1 MKKLLFLIGGLLSSM
16 AITAQVINYNQAGVL
31 FTSEDIN
38 GTARYNAM
46 SGAFGAL
53 GGDLSAVD
61 GNPAGLAV
69 FKKTQFSG
77 SLGVLNTDVFTNF
90 YGVEIE
96 NNTSNFNLNQLGG
109 VLVFNGS
116 RHSDTRKMAIGI
128 NYSITKNFENSWTA
142 RGNSSFAPI
151 TDFYDPDVEY
161 GIPNEQTF
169 RNFTDGTNKK
179 LVLTFASQPN
189 DKLYFGASLV
199 TYDLDYYQNTITEE
213 FNEDTDGNTFD
224 VSAQEELFTAGSG
237 IAFNVGLIA
246 KPSQEVRLG
255 LAYQSPTWYE
265 VSEELVVYDDELF
278 FNDQLD
284 AVSGIASNNVFDYT
298 LVTPSKVTGSFA
310 YLFGREGLIS
320 FDYSYKDY
328 SNIKLK
334 PNSEFLDEN
343 QEFNDGLKAT
353 SQFKVG
359 AEWRIDNVSLRG
371 GYSYE
376 ESPYEDAIDTDN
388 ISGYS
393 LGLGF
398 KLNGGMKL
406 DLAYQHRNNT
416 DVYNFLN
423 VDGADPV
430 ELDIN
435 NDKITATLV
444 IGF

>member
-1 MKKLLFLIGGLLSSM
+1 M
-16 AITAQVINYNQAGVL
+16 AINAQVINYNQAGVL

-38 GTARYNAM
+38 GTARFNAM

-53 GGDLSAVD
+53 GGDLSGAD

-77 SLGVLNTDVFTNF
+77 SLGITNTDVLTDF
-90 YGVEIE
+90 YGSSTE
-96 NNTSNFNLNQLGG
+96 NSANNLDLTQIGG

-116 RHSDTRKMAIGI
+116 RHSNTSKIAIGF
-128 NYSITKNFENSWTA
+128 NYSITKDFENSWFA

-151 TDFYDPDVEY
+151 TDFYDPDVVY

-169 RNFTDGTNKK
+169 SNFTDGTNKK
-179 LVLTFASQPN
+179 LVLTFASQPSE
-189 DKLYFGASLV
+189 KLYVGASIV
-199 TYDLDYYQNTITEE
+199 TYDLDFYQYTITEE
-213 FNEDTDGNTFD
+213 FNEDNDGNTFD
-224 VSAQEELFTAGSG
+224 VSAQEELFTAGAG
-237 IAFNVGLIA
+237 VAFNVGLIA

-255 LAYQSPTWYE
+255 LSYQSPTWYE
-265 VSEELVVYDDELF
+265 LSEEFILYDDELF
-278 FNDQLD
+278 YNNQLD
-284 AVSGIASNNVFDYT
+284 APSGIASSSLFDYT
-298 LVTPSKVTGSFA
+298 LVTPSKITASFA
-310 YLFGREGLIS
+310 YLFGKEGLIS
-320 FDYSYKDY
+320 FDYSHKNYK
-328 SNIKLK
+328 NIKLR
-334 PNSEFLDEN
+334 PSSAFIDEN
-343 QEFNDGLKAT
+343 QDFNDGLKAT

-398 KLNGGMKL
+398 KLKGGMKL
-406 DLAYQHRNNT
+406 DLAYQNRNNT

-423 VDGADPV
+423 VDSADPV

-435 NDKITATLV
+435 NDKITATFV

>member
-1 MKKLLFLIGGLLSSM
+1 MKKLLFLIGGLLSFI
-16 AITAQVINYNQAGVL
+16 AINAQVINYNQAGVL

-38 GTARYNAM
+38 GTARFNAM

-53 GGDLSAVD
+53 GGDLSGAD

-69 FKKTQFSG
+69 FKQTQFSG
-77 SLGVLNTDVFTNF
+77 SLGVTNTDILTDF
-90 YGVEIE
+90 YGFGTE
-96 NNTSNFNLNQLGG
+96 NSTNNLDLTQIGG

-116 RHSDTRKMAIGI
+116 RHSNTRKIAIGF
-128 NYSITKNFENSWTA
+128 NYSITRDFENSWFA

-151 TDFYDPDVEY
+151 TDFYDPDVVY

-169 RNFTDGTNKK
+169 RNFTDGSNKK
-179 LVLTFASQPN
+179 LVLTFASQPSE
-189 DKLYFGASLV
+189 KLYVGASIV
-199 TYDLDYYQNTITEE
+199 TYDLNYYQNTITEE
-213 FNEDTDGNTFD
+213 FNEDNDGNTFD
-224 VSAQEELFTAGSG
+224 VSAQEELFTAGNG
-237 IAFNVGLIA
+237 VAFNVGLIA

-265 VSEELVVYDDELF
+265 LSEEFIQYDDELF
-278 FNDQLD
+278 FNNQLD
-284 AVSGIASNNVFDYT
+284 APSGIASGNLFDYI

-310 YLFGREGLIS
+310 YLFGKEGLIS
-320 FDYSYKDY
+320 FDYAYKNY
-328 SNIKLK
+328 KNIQLR
-334 PNSEFLDEN
+334 PSSEFVDEN
-343 QEFNDGLKAT
+343 QDFNDGLKAT
-353 SQFKVG
+353 SQFKMG

-371 GYSYE
+371 GYSFE
-376 ESPYEDAIDTDN
+376 ESPYEGAIDTDN

-406 DLAYQHRNNT
+406 DIAYQNRNNT

-423 VDGADPV
+423 VDGAEPV

-435 NDKITATLV
+435 NDKITATFV

>member
-1 MKKLLFLIGGLLSSM
+1 MKKLLFLIGGLLSFM
-16 AITAQVINYNQAGVL
+16 AINAQVINYNQAGVL

-38 GTARYNAM
+38 GTARFNAM

-53 GGDLSAVD
+53 GGDLSGAD
-61 GNPAGLAV
+61 INPAGLAV

-77 SLGVLNTDVFTNF
+77 SLGVTNTDILTDF
-90 YGVEIE
+90 YGSGTE
-96 NNTSNFNLNQLGG
+96 NSINNLDLTQIGG

-116 RHSDTRKMAIGI
+116 RHSNTRKIAIGF
-128 NYSITKNFENSWTA
+128 NYSVTRDFENSWFA

-151 TDFYDPDVEY
+151 TDFYDPDVVY

-169 RNFTDGTNKK
+169 RNYTDGSNKK
-179 LVLTFASQPN
+179 LVLTFASQPS
-189 DKLYFGASLV
+189 DKLYVGASIV

-213 FNEDTDGNTFD
+213 FNEDNDGNTFD
-224 VSAQEELFTAGSG
+224 VSAQEELFTAGTG
-237 IAFNVGLIA
+237 IAFNIGLIA

-265 VSEELVVYDDELF
+265 LSEEFIQYDDELF

-284 AVSGIASNNVFDYT
+284 AQSGIASSSLFDYT

-310 YLFGREGLIS
+310 YLFGKEGLIS
-320 FDYSYKDY
+320 FDYSYKNY
-328 SNIKLK
+328 KNIKLR
-334 PNSEFLDEN
+334 PSSEFIDEN
-343 QEFNDGLKAT
+343 QDFNDGLKAT

-371 GYSYE
+371 GYSFE

-388 ISGYS
+388 ISGFS

-406 DLAYQHRNNT
+406 DLAYLNRNNT
-416 DVYNFLN
+416 DVYDFLN

-435 NDKITATLV
+435 NDKITATFV